1 MSRAAADGGAVRRRQ
16 HAAGFAALGDETRL
30 SLVSALAGGEPRS
43 IVQLTDGARM
53 SRQAIS
59 KHLRVLQR
67 AGLVRS
73 SRSGRENL
81 FEFNPTPVQELR
93 SYLERVSAQWD
104 EVLGR
109 LKTFVER

>member
-1 MSRAAADGGAVRRRQ
+1 MSRAALTAARCGADSTPPSSPRS
-16 HAAGFAALGDETRL
+16 GDETRL

-43 IVQLTDGARM
+43 IAQLTDGARM
-53 SRQAIS
+53 SRQAIT
-59 KHLRVLQR
+59 KHLRVLEH
-67 AGLVRS
+67 AGIVRS

>member
-1 MSRAAADGGAVRRRQ
+1 MSRAAGNGGALRRRQ
-16 HAAGFAALGDETRL
+16 HAATFAALGDETRL
-30 SLVSALAGGEPRS
+30 SLVSELAGGAPRS
-43 IVQLTDGARM
+43 IAQLTDGARM

-59 KHLRVLQR
+59 KHLRVLEQ
-67 AGLVRS
+67 AGIVRS

-81 FEFNPTPVQELR
+81 FEFNPAPVQELR

-109 LKTFVER
+109 LKSFVER